1 MSEQYDHDRSKN
13 RSWWADTL
21 DPGENLRTLTD
32 ARGVGRRAA
41 EELAARLLAWGGGH
55 NGDRHDRSTT
65 GTRPLNGDLN
75 QVLRQ
80 LRADAMLAGDVAA
93 SVIDNASTLLSIL
106 LSRLPGSSEQQA
118 GMKPLVLDPVAPGAE
133 QTAVFWVH
141 NTSAAA
147 VAAVRPHCAP
157 LRSHTGC
164 ELADTT
170 VRFDPQ
176 VLDPLPPRSSCG
188 IEVGVSIPPAAEPG
202 TYVSV
207 ILASHVP
214 ELYLPLCVTVV
225 LEQEPQ

>member
-1 MSEQYDHDRSKN
+1 MVEHNDHDRSRN

-21 DPGENLRTLTD
+21 DPGENLRALTD

-41 EELAARLLAWGGGH
+41 EELAARLLAWGGQH
-55 NGDRHDRSTT
+55 NGSS
-65 GTRPLNGDLN
+65 NGAHPSNGELN

-80 LRADAMLAGDVAA
+80 FRADAMLAGDVAA
-93 SVIDNASTLLSIL
+93 SVIDNASTLLGIL
-106 LSRLPGSSEQQA
+106 LARLPGSSEQQA
-118 GMKPLVLDPVAPGAE
+118 GMRPLVLDPVVPGAE

-164 ELADTT
+164 ELPDTT

-188 IEVGVSIPPAAEPG
+188 IEVRVCIPPSAEPG
-202 TYVSV
+202 AYVSV

-214 ELYLPLCVTVV
+214 ELYLPLCVTVAPETV
-225 LEQEPQ
+225 APEQEPE